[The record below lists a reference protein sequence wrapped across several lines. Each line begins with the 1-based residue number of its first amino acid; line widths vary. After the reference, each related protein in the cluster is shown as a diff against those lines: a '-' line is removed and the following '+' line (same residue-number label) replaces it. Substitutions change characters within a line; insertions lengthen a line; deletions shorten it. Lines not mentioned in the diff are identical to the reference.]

1 MRVLVA
7 DDDRGIL
14 AAYKVAFASLRP
26 TEAQHRLANMAAS
39 LFSDTEPDPLSA
51 ESVPAFDVTFVDQG
65 CDAVAAIEA
74 GLEAGNPFQL
84 AFLDMRMPPGIDGKE
99 TARRI
104 RAADANVHIVM
115 VTGYSD
121 YTPSDVAAVA
131 GPADKL
137 GYLAKPFEMAEIVQI
152 ARTLARK
159 RQVEEE

>member
-1 MRVLVA
+1 MRLLVA

-26 TEAQHRLANMAAS
+26 HEAQDRLAAMATS
-39 LFSDTEPDPLSA
+39 LFGEGRSEAKTVASTPD
-51 ESVPAFDVTFVDQG
+51 FDVVFVDQG
-65 CDAVAAIEA
+65 ADAVAAVEA
-74 GLEAGNPFQL
+74 GVRAGKPFEL

-115 VTGYSD
+115 VTGYSE
-121 YTPSDVAAVA
+121 YTPSDVAKVA

-137 GYLAKPFEMAEIVQI
+137 GYLTKPFEMA
-152 ARTLARK
+152 
-159 RQVEEE
+159 